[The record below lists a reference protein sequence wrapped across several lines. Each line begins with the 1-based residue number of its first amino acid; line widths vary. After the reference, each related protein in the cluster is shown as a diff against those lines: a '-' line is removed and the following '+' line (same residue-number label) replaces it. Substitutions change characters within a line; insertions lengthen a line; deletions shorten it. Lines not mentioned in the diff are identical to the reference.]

1 MLSAETLARSRAAR
15 AATAPRSIADTLAS
29 APPFCPSPRLPPT
42 HSAIGVRA
50 PERMTM
56 SGRPLLDKA
65 LLLASKVVDEVG
77 SGRRSDGARSQG
89 SAGTLAPVPAGRQAQ
104 RAPHARRPP

>member
-1 MLSAETLARSRAAR
+1 MITWSMLSADTAARSSAAR
-15 AATAPRSIADTLAS
+15 DASAPRSMAETLAS

-65 LLLASKVVDEVG
+65 LLLASKVVDEVEP
-77 SGRRSDGARSQG
+77 RRWLPAHTGQE
-89 SAGTLAPVPAGRQAQ
+89 SAGTLAPVPAARQAQ
-104 RAPHARRPP
+104 RA